1 MSCPSVTGSLTEAG
15 LTDAC
20 GTLPEAVG
28 RLTAY
33 ADGNK
38 LERGSKRSANAKMKT
53 QEQSV
58 DRRITRRQDGTRKS
72 IGLAIADVFFW
83 SSESLYGPDREPQVH
98 HSSDT
103 REL

>member
-20 GTLPEAVG
+20 GTLPEVFG
-28 RLTAY
+28 RVTAY

-38 LERGSKRSANAKMKT
+38 LEKGSKRSANAKT
-53 QEQSV
+53 QDQSI

-103 REL
+103 SEL

>member
-20 GTLPEAVG
+20 GTLPEVVG
-28 RLTAY
+28 RVTAY

-38 LERGSKRSANAKMKT
+38 LEKGSKRSANAKT
-53 QEQSV
+53 QAQSI